1 MDQGNTSSSV
11 QDKQK
16 RDPRDPKYIELIK
29 ETDNIDACD
38 ELEKHNMDFVRSLLY
53 QSS

>member
-1 MDQGNTSSSV
+1 MDQVDFSSSEQDEQKLDPNYV
-11 QDKQK
+11 QLNTEAD
-16 RDPRDPKYIELIK
+16 YL
-29 ETDNIDACD
+29 DACD